1 MSSSKFFQGFS
12 EELEKVAGVASL
24 VGDALAPVGKFV
36 AKHPMAT
43 IFGAVPAV
51 AAAGKAYAG
60 GINGGEK
67 ERVLEATS
75 GHPSAYS
82 DVNFHDLLPH
92 KLQPWEKFR
101 LSRNYPSFRKGIGAT
116 K

>member
-1 MSSSKFFQGFS
+1 MSSSRFLAAFAD
-12 EELEKVAGVASL
+12 EVEKVAGIGGVIA
-24 VGDALAPVGKFV
+24 DALAPAAKFV

-43 IFGAVPAV
+43 IFGAVPV
-51 AAAGKAYAG
+51 AAGAAKAYAG
-60 GINGGEK
+60 GLKGDDK
-67 ERVLEATS
+67 EPVLQATA

-82 DVNFHDLLPH
+82 DVNFHELIPH

-101 LSRNYPSFRKGIGAT
+101 LSRNYPSFRRGIGAS

>member
-1 MSSSKFFQGFS
+1 MSSSRFLAAFAD
-12 EELEKVAGVASL
+12 EVEKVAGIGGLVA
-24 VGDALAPVGKFV
+24 DALSPAAKFV

-51 AAAGKAYAG
+51 AGAAKAYAG
-60 GINGGEK
+60 GVSGGSG
-67 ERVLEATS
+67 ERVLDATS

-82 DVNFHDLLPH
+82 DVNFHELIPH

-101 LSRNYPSFRKGIGAT
+101 LSRNYPSFRRGIGAV

>member
-1 MSSSKFFQGFS
+1 MSSSRFVAAFGD
-12 EELEKVAGVASL
+12 ELEKVAGLGSL
-24 VGDALAPVGKFV
+24 VGDALAPVGKLV

-51 AAAGKAYAG
+51 AGAAKAYAG
-60 GINGGEK
+60 GVSGEAG
-67 ERVLEATS
+67 ERVLQATA

-82 DVNFHDLLPH
+82 DVNFHDLIPH

-101 LSRNYPSFRKGIGAT
+101 LSRNYPGWRRGIGAS

>member
-1 MSSSKFFQGFS
+1 MSSSRFVAAFGD
-12 EELEKVAGVASL
+12 ELMKVAGVAGL
-24 VGDALAPVGKFV
+24 VGDALAPAAKFV

-51 AAAGKAYAG
+51 AGAAKAYAG
-60 GINGGEK
+60 GVSGETG
-67 ERVLEATS
+67 ERVLQATS

-82 DVNFHDLLPH
+82 DVNFHDLIPH

-101 LSRNYPSFRKGIGAT
+101 LSRNYPSFRRGIGAT